1 MDTLSKMSENE
12 EQLCQIEK
20 RIKNSLVCSQI
31 FISQQ
36 CMHYA
41 YLKITC
47 TISRQTRS
55 MSLHKKYAISAA
67 VERKEGS
74 RILENHEQATQDLIL
89 YAKAL

>member
-1 MDTLSKMSENE
+1 
-12 EQLCQIEK
+12 
-20 RIKNSLVCSQI
+20 
-31 FISQQ
+31 
-36 CMHYA
+36 
-41 YLKITC
+41 
-47 TISRQTRS
+47 